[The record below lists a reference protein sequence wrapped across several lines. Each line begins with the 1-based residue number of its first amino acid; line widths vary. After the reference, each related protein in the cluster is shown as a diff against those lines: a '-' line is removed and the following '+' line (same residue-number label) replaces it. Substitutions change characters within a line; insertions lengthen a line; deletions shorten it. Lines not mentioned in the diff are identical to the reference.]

1 MNVHVIR
8 YIRYN
13 DGRRLRVL
21 RLFGSERDVTGE
33 WRKLQ
38 YEELYSV
45 MDDRLIEWYALAFV

>member
-45 MDDRLIEWYALAFV
+45 MDDRLIE